1 MNYLS
6 KNEAMQLVCDIG
18 RKMYQR
24 GFVSAN
30 DGNITIRISDTT
42 VVATPTGVSKGDLTP
57 DKLLV
62 CDFDG
67 NVLEGT
73 WKPTSELPM
82 HLQVYKEDNTIMS
95 TAHAHPTFLVVM
107 ANLGADLDMALTP
120 ATTAISGRI
129 PCVPYCNPGS
139 VELAETVGKYVKDYN
154 VVTLAN
160 HGPIAWGRTPIEA
173 WYTLEDAES
182 YAKIAV
188 IQKFLV
194 GSYRPISKPQ
204 IDLLAATHDVTI
216 NPNRLV
222 KCPETTNN
230 EEAGISFETY
240 RVPGVTLNEET
251 INAIATRVAEILR

>member
-1 MNYLS
+1 MNYPT
-6 KNEAMQLVCDIG
+6 KMEAMELVCDIG

-30 DGNITIRISDTT
+30 DGNITVRIGDNT

-67 NVLEGT
+67 NILEGT

-95 TAHAHPTFLVVM
+95 TAHAHPTYLVVM

-120 ATTAISGRI
+120 ATSAISGRI

-139 VELAETVGKYVKDYN
+139 VDLALTVGKYVKDYN

-173 WYTLEDAES
+173 WYTLEDAEA

-188 IQKFLV
+188 IQKFIV

-204 IDLLAATHDVTI
+204 ITLLAETHDLVI
-216 NPNRLV
+216 NPKRLV
-222 KCPETTNN
+222 NCPETTTN
-230 EEAGISFETY
+230 EAEGISFESY
-240 RVPGVTLNEET
+240 RAPDVTLNDET
-251 INAIATRVAEILR
+251 IAAIAARVAELLK